1 MAFVVM
7 TENLKALIQKKK
19 NNTFDVNRRTTISG
33 FQ

>member
-19 NNTFDVNRRTTISG
+19 YTFDVNRRTTISG